1 MMASPTPTAVAEAYD
16 GLAFVLPLGVIHG
29 DASVAARRNR
39 TDDSDAAIDLSV
51 VLAPVTVTALA
62 GYALAWW
69 RDGRHGGSTRPPP
82 GVRDHAVPSAD
93 TPAAEG
99 AATPSYGTRGHRGA
113 PGQADGIPPG
123 LRRVANPA
131 PLICDTPGA

>member
-29 DASVAARRNR
+29 DASVDARLNQ

-93 TPAAEG
+93 PPAAEG
-99 AATPSYGTRGHRGA
+99 AATPPMARGDTA
-113 PGQADGIPPG
+113 ALPGKPTAFRQAFGESQIQ
-123 LRRVANPA
+123 LR
-131 PLICDTPGA
+131 